1 MLMSC
6 SLLHAQIIP
15 HFRASRATPSRR
27 HPLRHL
33 DRDFEESVER
43 VGRVLPLAAILQ
55 RLAAVDLVE
64 PPRYAEV
71 VLSLSHE
78 YGTGSSHCAFHQ
90 NKAVPAFLT
99 DAIKYVVPL
108 LPIALLRMRH
118 RTRIYLSAAD
128 EHGKIRAMKSHRAT
142 GRPRGR
148 PSIIPWDLGEQILCD
163 LESRMDKTNNTVRPD
178 WKGMARRLHVSRST
192 ISREI
197 ASLRN
202 SGFIE
207 SFSVPIRQGSDTM
220 TILYRLKR
228 LA

>member
-1 MLMSC
+1 MLMS
-6 SLLHAQIIP
+6 
-15 HFRASRATPSRR
+15 
-27 HPLRHL
+27 
-33 DRDFEESVER
+33 
-43 VGRVLPLAAILQ
+43 
-55 RLAAVDLVE
+55 
-64 PPRYAEV
+64 
-71 VLSLSHE
+71 
-78 YGTGSSHCAFHQ
+78 GSSHCAFHQ
-90 NKAVPAFLT
+90 NKTVPAFLT

-118 RTRIYLSAAD
+118 RTRIYLPAAD
-128 EHGKIRAMKSHRAT
+128 EHGRIRAMKSHRAT

-207 SFSVPIRQGSDTM
+207 SFSVPIRQGSDIL

-228 LA
+228 FA